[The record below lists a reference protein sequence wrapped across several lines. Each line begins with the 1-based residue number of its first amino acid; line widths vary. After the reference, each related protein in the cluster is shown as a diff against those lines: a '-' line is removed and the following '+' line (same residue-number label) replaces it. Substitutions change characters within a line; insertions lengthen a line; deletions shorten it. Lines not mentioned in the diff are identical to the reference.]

1 MGQAIFKQ
9 RNGLVAVNVVGA
21 CGVFSPE
28 QFLGLAEA
36 AKSTEVQAIKLTS
49 RQSVVLLI
57 GESKLPAFTEK
68 ISNLGLRISPYEN
81 SIRCVKACAGN
92 TDLCP
97 RAIANALNLG
107 IELQE
112 KYIGQTV
119 PKDFKIAVTG
129 CPRGCT
135 DPYCADFGLVA
146 CGKDAYHVAIGGRG
160 GSANPEH
167 GVVIIEKVFADKIPA
182 VLDHVLSQYRKL
194 AQPGEKLCKTI
205 SRVGIQNFIPP
216 FSQDGSTDE
225 RDEEFSHF
233 LMSED

>member
-9 RNGLVAVNVVGA
+9 RNGLVAVDVVGA

-28 QFLGLAEA
+28 QFLGLAGA
-36 AKSTEVQAIKLTS
+36 AKSRGVQVIKLTS
-49 RQSVVLLI
+49 RQSVVLLL
-57 GESKLPAFTEK
+57 GESELPAFTEK
-68 ISNLGLRISPYEN
+68 VSDLGLRISPFGN

-92 TDLCP
+92 SDLCP
-97 RAIANALNLG
+97 RALTNALNLG

-119 PKDFKIAVTG
+119 PKDFKIAVAG

-146 CGKDAYHVAIGGRG
+146 FGKDSYHVAIGGRG

-167 GVVIIEKVFADKIPA
+167 GAVILEKISADKIPA
-182 VLDHVLSQYRKL
+182 ILDYVLAQYREL
-194 AQPGEKLCKTI
+194 ALPGEKLCKTI
-205 SRVGIQNFIPP
+205 SRAGIQRFIPP
-216 FSQDGSTDE
+216 LSQDGLE
-225 RDEEFSHF
+225 EEHDEEFSNF
-233 LMSED
+233 LMSNE